1 MMHTRSGMIA
11 VALQHRMIDVVRLLL
26 RLTTTNGINLYGLL
40 IKNKHTN
47 MMKLLISRM
56 DHIDPIYLHYAAMY
70 GSYDIVDV
78 LLDAGLDINARCV
91 SNTIALHHAINVSM
105 ASYLIT
111 KGADINA
118 SSHYG
123 TTPLHTHIKKSN
135 IEVALLLIGLGA
147 NTDAKEY
154 YGTMPIDYAT
164 EKDIID
170 VLDYT
175 IVHDASIKGLYN
187 LVKGLITNGIDINR
201 LDHRGRTPLHYACQE
216 GHLMLVSWLILN
228 GANVHIADRW
238 GRTPYLEAISSL
250 FYIIIKTNLYAVRI
264 TDYFL
269 ICKMLTNLNVSVCN
283 AGHVYMRSIRARIGI

>member
-1 MMHTRSGMIA
+1 MHTRSAIIA
-11 VALQHRMIDVVRLLL
+11 IALQHHMIDVARLLL
-26 RLTTTNGINLYGLL
+26 RYTTADLYRLL

-70 GSYDIVDV
+70 GSYGIVDV

-91 SNTIALHHAINVSM
+91 SNTIALHHAIDVSM
-105 ASYLIT
+105 ASYLIA

-118 SSHYG
+118 SSYYG

-147 NTDAKEY
+147 NTNAKEY
-154 YGTMPIDYAT
+154 YGTKPIDY
-164 EKDIID
+164 DIND
-170 VLDYT
+170 VLRLPESVYT
-175 IVHDASIKGLYN
+175 IVHDASVKGLYN
-187 LVKGLITNGIDINR
+187 LAKGLITNGIDIDR

-228 GANVHIADRW
+228 GVNVHIADRW
-238 GRTPYLEAISSL
+238 NRTPYLEAISSL
-250 FYIIIKTNLYAVRI
+250 FYIIVKTDLYAVQI

-269 ICKMLTNLNVSVCN
+269 ICKMLTNLNVNICSV
-283 AGHVYMRSIRARIGI
+283 GHTYMRSIRTRIGI